1 MTEPVKRYNLRQN
14 MPATATTFLPDV
26 VVSATDYARLE
37 QECERLSDELN
48 NMRISW
54 GLMQSEREAALK
66 QVEGLRAII
75 NSALEQFP
83 FNADMQK
90 FTFNGKEVTADGDD
104 WFYSVNRVNAFLCE
118 VHDALSAK
126 P

>member
-26 VVSATDYARLE
+26 VVSATDYAALE
-37 QECERLSDELN
+37 AECERLSNELN

-66 QVEGLRAII
+66 QVEGLRTDLRFLAEYITAESAGNPLPNYLAIGR
-75 NSALEQFP
+75 FP
-83 FNADMQK
+83 VDVAR
-90 FTFNGKEVTADGDD
+90 A
-104 WFYSVNRVNAFLCE
+104 
-118 VHDALSAK
+118 ALSTK
-126 P
+126 PCPR